1 MTTGPLLVVDAPSI
15 LYRSYFAMPSDLL
28 GADRRPVGAVLGFIR
43 FVIGEI
49 DAITDAR
56 AGIAGPRAVVICFGA
71 EEASYRVELLPAYH
85 AHRDPM
91 PDDLR
96 HQFALAAEV
105 CALLG
110 WRVSQHETLEADDL
124 LGAYANVEHAE
135 RAPCLL
141 LTGDRDLFQCVT
153 ANVRVRFPQGR
164 EKGVATVDP
173 AGVAEWVGVAP
184 SQIPDLI
191 ALRGDTS
198 DGIPGAAGI
207 GAKTAAALLGQH
219 ATLERVIAAATAVA
233 EGTAK
238 PASPLS
244 QKRAESIAGSA
255 DDLRI
260 YQQVATLQPVPVDRP
275 ADQETNW
282 MLGADAAR
290 ERGMERLAQTLER
303 RS

>member
-1 MTTGPLLVVDAPSI
+1 MSAPLLVVDAPSI
-15 LYRSYFAMPSDLL
+15 LYRSYFAMPSDIL
-28 GADRRPVGAVLGFIR
+28 GTDGQPVGAVLGFIR
-43 FVIGEI
+43 FVMNEI

-56 AGIAGPRAVVICFGA
+56 EGVAGPRAVVICFGA

-91 PDDLR
+91 PEDLR
-96 HQFALAAEV
+96 HQFGLAAEV

-124 LGAYANVEHAE
+124 LGAYAALEHAA
-135 RAPCLL
+135 RQPCRLV
-141 LTGDRDLFQCVT
+141 TGDRDLFQCVT
-153 ANVRVRFPQGR
+153 ANVKVRFPQGAG
-164 EKGVATVDP
+164 KGVATVDP

-184 SQIPDLI
+184 SQVPDLI

-207 GAKTAAALLGQH
+207 GAKTAAALLEQH
-219 ATLERVIAAATAVA
+219 LNLERVIAVA
-233 EGTAK
+233 EAIASGAQK

-275 ADQETNW
+275 ADQDTDW
-282 MLGADAAR
+282 ATGALAAR
-290 ERGMERLAQTLER
+290 ERGMNRLAEALER
-303 RS
+303 RV